1 MNLDIL
7 ENQRLAQQT
16 ECDRTKQQS
25 ERNRL
30 GQFATPTKLAR
41 EMLAYGLGLLESKSA
56 VRFLDPA
63 LGTGAFFSAL
73 LRTIKSRCLSRAV
86 GFEIDSLYADGA
98 KKLWRGKGLEVRIE
112 DFTKVK
118 SPESETDKF
127 NFVICN
133 PPYVRHHHLGPDDKS
148 RLRATVQAAC
158 GAHING
164 LAGLYCYFLG
174 LAHPWMNTGAIAGW
188 LLPSEFMDVN
198 YGVPVKDYLLS
209 RVTLLRIHRFDPNE
223 VQFGDALV
231 SSAIVWFRNRIPND
245 NHSVELSFGGS
256 FERPT
261 RTRLISVRQL
271 RIESK
276 WTRLTNG
283 HTINKIDSVPLG
295 CLFSIKRGIATGAN
309 DLFIV
314 TPAKIEQHRLPMK
327 FLVPILPSPRHLSC
341 TEVFADEEGDPVLEF
356 PRFLLDCRLGKEE
369 LKAKFPALWSYLEE
383 GRRSGVANRYLCEK
397 RSPWYSQE
405 TRRPTPFLCTYIGRS
420 DTKSGRPFR
429 FILNHSRAI
438 AANVYLM
445 LYPKPPLEE
454 ALRQD
459 RGLARSVW
467 QSLNEI
473 DPTTMTSEG
482 RVYGGGLHKLEPK
495 ELANVPV
502 DQIGPMMRAYG
513 RSPNHEQL
521 LLCDR

>member
-1 MNLDIL
+1 
-7 ENQRLAQQT
+7 
-16 ECDRTKQQS
+16 
-25 ERNRL
+25 
-30 GQFATPTKLAR
+30 
-41 EMLAYGLGLLESKSA
+41 
-56 VRFLDPA
+56 
-63 LGTGAFFSAL
+63 
-73 LRTIKSRCLSRAV
+73 
-86 GFEIDSLYADGA
+86 
-98 KKLWRGKGLEVRIE
+98 
-112 DFTKVK
+112 
-118 SPESETDKF
+118 
-127 NFVICN
+127 
-133 PPYVRHHHLGPDDKS
+133 
-148 RLRATVQAAC
+148 
-158 GAHING
+158 
-164 LAGLYCYFLG
+164 
-174 LAHPWMNTGAIAGW
+174 
-188 LLPSEFMDVN
+188 
-198 YGVPVKDYLLS
+198 
-209 RVTLLRIHRFDPNE
+209 
-223 VQFGDALV
+223 
-231 SSAIVWFRNRIPND
+231 
-245 NHSVELSFGGS
+245 
-256 FERPT
+256 
-261 RTRLISVRQL
+261 
-271 RIESK
+271 
-276 WTRLTNG
+276 
-283 HTINKIDSVPLG
+283 
-295 CLFSIKRGIATGAN
+295 
-309 DLFIV
+309 
-314 TPAKIEQHRLPMK
+314 
-327 FLVPILPSPRHLSC
+327 
-341 TEVFADEEGDPVLEF
+341 
-356 PRFLLDCRLGKEE
+356 LDCRLGKEE